1 MRKRNRQTTGKGTLE
16 KEHGDAKIEERRKMT
31 PFSNF
36 KEGRELTPI
45 VQQHIQRYHFIVV
58 AGHSKHQAIHAPRIQ
73 VAARTHEAVP
83 RLLITFACTAQ
94 HPQVRTRT

>member
-36 KEGRELTPI
+36 KEGRELTPNMEK
-45 VQQHIQRYHFIVV
+45 HIQRYHFIVV
-58 AGHSKHQAIHAPRIQ
+58 AGHSKHQAIHTPSIQ
-73 VAARTHEAVP
+73 VAA
-83 RLLITFACTAQ
+83 
-94 HPQVRTRT
+94 